1 MNKIISIFI
10 CFILFISICTFSS
23 EVINPTN
30 LIKSN
35 DIEVLINPISNP
47 STNKCDWKKRDDA
60 PEVYYINMDRS
71 KNRKLSMELHLN
83 SVGLRYKRVRGLTP
97 QEIYIPDDIEKTWTN
112 RWCMLQTES
121 KIPNKN
127 AITDS
132 SPFYNYTHIM
142 AAMCGRGKG
151 KNTPKELGCT
161 TSHLVA
167 MREAIYSNTATS
179 RYALVV
185 EDDVLFPFDVDYN
198 ELAKTAPE
206 GFGILQVFTLF
217 ISYKL
222 LIISNIIVIIFIS
235 YLIQMDQV

>member
-1 MNKIISIFI
+1 MNKIILILI
-10 CFILFISICTFSS
+10 NLILFISICTNSS
-23 EVINPTN
+23 EVINPISI
-30 LIKSN
+30 IKSN
-35 DIEVLINPISNP
+35 DIEVLINPIS
-47 STNKCDWKKRDDA
+47 SLSDSKCDWKKRDDA
-60 PEVYYINMDRS
+60 PEVYYINMDSS

-121 KIPNKN
+121 NIPNKN
-127 AITDS
+127 TITVS

-151 KNTPKELGCT
+151 RNTPKELGCT

-167 MREAIYSNTATS
+167 MREAIYSTTATS
-179 RYALVV
+179 RYALIV

-198 ELAKTAPE
+198 ELAMTAPE
-206 GFGILQVFTLF
+206 GFGILQVKLF
-217 ISYKL
+217 YLL
-222 LIISNIIVIIFIS
+222 LIYLS
-235 YLIQMDQV
+235 YHLYSSSFY